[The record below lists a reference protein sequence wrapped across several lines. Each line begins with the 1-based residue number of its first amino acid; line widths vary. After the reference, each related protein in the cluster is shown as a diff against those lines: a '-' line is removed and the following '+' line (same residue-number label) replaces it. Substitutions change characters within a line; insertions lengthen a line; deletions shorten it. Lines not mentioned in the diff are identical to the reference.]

1 MLVLIFHM
9 YLGENQKVRGMWG
22 LMMSVCDLTDFEGK
36 GEIGEKDG
44 RDRDTGGTDKN
55 SQEWAMGK
63 FNRQTRLDWYA
74 CCCTLFI
81 IAVFGFLACCTRI
94 STYRKSMNEWM
105 NEWGWKKGIL
115 ARVICYVTWQLL
127 TSMVVDV
134 WSTETAVGMSFAT
147 QWHVCWFGIYGV
159 IRCL

>member
-105 NEWGWKKGIL
+105 NEAGRKGSWHGL
-115 ARVICYVTWQLL
+115 YAMLHGNCWRVWWC
-127 TSMVVDV
+127 M
-134 WSTETAVGMSFAT
+134 
-147 QWHVCWFGIYGV
+147 YGV
-159 IRCL
+159 QKRQWAWVLLHSGMFVGLGFTG